1 MENSVNYREEK
12 LAAISRIIGRIVH
25 DLNNFSTIF
34 LNVGVLIKDDIEG
47 NKEALAK
54 IEMIEDAAERMLE
67 YTRELNDFRLNNN
80 KSKESCD
87 VQKIISE
94 FVSQHA
100 EKNRLNLVGSKEAL
114 PIQMGAKD
122 IKNIVTQIVDN
133 AIEASPAGRPVTIEL
148 LSANNNYINIKI
160 IDSGRGLNKE
170 ELTHIFEPF
179 YTKKDAIKDAGK
191 SLAKAFYTLAN
202 SNGSIDITSEKD
214 KGSCVSIK
222 IPCAEPAKKSSEPK
236 VLAAEKPR
244 QTKEV
249 LIVDDEDP
257 LRQLAKDILVA
268 KGFKVIATANPHEAL
283 KLLQNESSAPSLLIT
298 DIEMPVMD
306 GRELASK
313 LKDRF
318 PALKVL
324 FMSGYGAEEKLSEA
338 QISGSAFL
346 AKPFTRNVLLDAV
359 EKILA

>member
-222 IPCAEPAKKSSEPK
+222 IPCAEPAKK
-236 VLAAEKPR
+236 
-244 QTKEV
+244 
-249 LIVDDEDP
+249 
-257 LRQLAKDILVA
+257 
-268 KGFKVIATANPHEAL
+268 
-283 KLLQNESSAPSLLIT
+283 
-298 DIEMPVMD
+298 
-306 GRELASK
+306 
-313 LKDRF
+313 
-318 PALKVL
+318 
-324 FMSGYGAEEKLSEA
+324 
-338 QISGSAFL
+338 
-346 AKPFTRNVLLDAV
+346 AV
-359 EKILA
+359 SQKS